1 VQYTGRIVASSLV
14 FIINSIFIAYYFL
27 QDGSIRLIE
36 LIGFPIMVSLAW
48 FFGKQYDKAKW
59 YLVKLKE
66 SNADLNSL
74 YNNSASFLWSSD
86 INKQKNTVSKGMEQ
100 LYGYTAEEF
109 EEKYDLWI
117 TTVHEDDREKVN
129 HYYQELLSGKSAR
142 CEWRLIH
149 KNGEERWLAA
159 LGNPLFNH
167 EGQLVK
173 LNGVA
178 RDITYRKQMEEKL
191 HTMAFYDHLTGLP
204 NRNLLHEQITQSLSQ
219 SKQTQRKIAIMLLD
233 LDRFKII
240 NDTLGHTFGD
250 LLLKEVSNRMSRFI
264 TDHSIVSRYG
274 GDEFIIFQE
283 NASYYEASSLAED
296 IIREFS
302 DPIFVNGKPFFI
314 STSIGISLYPLNG
327 DSSDILIKNADAAMY
342 AAKENGGNGYQ
353 FYNST
358 LDEKNK
364 KIMRIESGLREA
376 LENREFTLVYQPQVH
391 LDSGHIVGA
400 EALLRWE
407 SPEYGFISPAD
418 FIPVAEKTGLI
429 VQIGE
434 WVLETACKQNKK
446 WQQEGFPPIPIA
458 VNVSGYQLQQSHFL
472 SLVKRLLEDLDL
484 DPAYLEIEIT
494 ESVVQNKEQAIQQ
507 LHELKALGVKI
518 SVDDFGT
525 GYSSLSYLQHLPIDK
540 LKIDKSFVD
549 DITQNSSGRAIVQ
562 TIINM
567 GNNLS
572 FNVTAEGIED
582 EQQVAFLKENHCY
595 FGQGYYFHRPLSVE
609 EMTRMMGKGVSSVLV
624 EV

>member
-14 FIINSIFIAYYFL
+14 FIINSIYIAYYFL

-572 FNVTAEGIED
+572 FNVTAEGIEN

-624 EV
+624 EM

>member
-1 VQYTGRIVASSLV
+1 MQYTGRIVASSLV
-14 FIINSIFIAYYFL
+14 FIINSIYIAYYFL

-572 FNVTAEGIED
+572 FNVTAEGIEN

>member
-1 VQYTGRIVASSLV
+1 MQYTGRIVASSLV
-14 FIINSIFIAYYFL
+14 FIINSIYIAYYFL

-624 EV
+624 EM

>member
-1 VQYTGRIVASSLV
+1 MQYTGRIVASSLV
-14 FIINSIFIAYYFL
+14 FIINSIYIAYYFL

-572 FNVTAEGIED
+572 FNVTAEGIEN

-624 EV
+624 EM

>member
-14 FIINSIFIAYYFL
+14 FIINSIYIAYYFL

-572 FNVTAEGIED
+572 FNVTAEGIEN